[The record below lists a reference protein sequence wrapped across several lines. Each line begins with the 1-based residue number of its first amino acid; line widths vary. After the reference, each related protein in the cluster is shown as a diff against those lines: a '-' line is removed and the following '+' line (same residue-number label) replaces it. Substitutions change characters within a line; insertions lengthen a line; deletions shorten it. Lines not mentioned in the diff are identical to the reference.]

1 MLYYGDKYRKMKV
14 LEKNFYFF
22 YPPISEILKQEKK
35 NILEMEFYFIL
46 FLSSNIRF
54 KVKKS
59 VNQKMKKTLPW
70 SDFSCFPK
78 HDIEN

>member
-14 LEKNFYFF
+14 LEKNFLFF
-22 YPPISEILKQEKK
+22 YPPTSEILNQEKK
-35 NILEMEFYFIL
+35 KFLKWNFIL
-46 FLSSNIRF
+46 FFFCPLTLD
-54 KVKKS
+54 KKS
-59 VNQKMKKTLPW
+59 VNQKMKKKLPW

>member
-14 LEKNFYFF
+14 LEKKFLFF
-22 YPPISEILKQEKK
+22 LSSNIRNLESRKK
-35 NILEMEFYFIL
+35 NILEMEFYFFFFCPPTL
-46 FLSSNIRF
+46 D
-54 KVKKS
+54 KKS
-59 VNQKMKKTLPW
+59 VNQKMKKKLPW

>member
-14 LEKNFYFF
+14 LEKKFLF
-22 YPPISEILKQEKK
+22 YPPTSEILNQEKK
-35 NILEMEFYFIL
+35 TFLKWNFIFFFFFPPTL
-46 FLSSNIRF
+46 D
-54 KVKKS
+54 KKF
-59 VNQKMKKTLPW
+59 VNQKMKKKLPW